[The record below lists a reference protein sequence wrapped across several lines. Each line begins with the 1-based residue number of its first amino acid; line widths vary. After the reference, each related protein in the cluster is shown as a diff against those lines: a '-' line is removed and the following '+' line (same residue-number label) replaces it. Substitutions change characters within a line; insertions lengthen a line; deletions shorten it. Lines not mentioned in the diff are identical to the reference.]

1 MLELLCRGVV
11 GWRTLTDTA
20 GDWTAVPAKTHSAS
34 ADLALQAGLLE
45 GVSRTF
51 ALTIPQLPPALRD
64 TVGNAYLLCRLAD
77 TIEDDPALD
86 PATTAAFMAEFLAL
100 VEGGGDAPDFARR
113 LGQALSGATSPAEH
127 RLVSEVP
134 AVLRI
139 MRRLAAGQRAAV
151 VRCVRTMGRGMP
163 EFQRQKNLDGL
174 RTLED
179 LDRYCYFVA
188 GVVGEM
194 LTDLFIEH
202 CPELATRHDEM
213 MKLAVCFGQ
222 GLQMTNILKDLW
234 EDHRSDTCWLPDSV
248 FRDLDHGLGEA
259 LRRRDTAGM
268 RAGIQKLVAI
278 AHAHLQSALRYTQTI
293 PRRERGIR
301 RFCLW
306 AIGMALLT
314 LRKIN
319 AHPGYTSGQ
328 EVKIS
333 RRAVQATV
341 LVSNVVVW
349 SNPAMAL
356 AFRLA
361 ARGLP
366 RAEPGRLCPPPGA
379 RPLSDRLN

>member
-1 MLELLCRGVV
+1 MP
-11 GWRTLTDTA
+11 T
-20 GDWTAVPAKTHSAS
+20 PARHKVHARANDSS
-34 ADLALQAGLLE
+34 PADLALQGRLLE

-51 ALTIPQLPPALRD
+51 ALTIPQLPAALRD

-86 PATTAAFMAEFLAL
+86 PAATSGFMEEFLSL
-100 VEGGGDAPDFARR
+100 VAGSGDAAGFSARLAR
-113 LGQALSGATSPAEH
+113 ALSGATSPAEH
-127 RLVSEVP
+127 ELVAEIP

-139 MRRLAAGQRAAV
+139 MGRLPAGQRAAV

-163 EFQRQKNLDGL
+163 EFQRLKGGDGL

-202 CPELATRHDEM
+202 CPELAARRDEM

-222 GLQMTNILKDLW
+222 GLQMTNILKDIW
-234 EDHRSDTCWLPDSV
+234 EDHRTDTCWLPDSV
-248 FRDLDHGLGEA
+248 FRGLEQGLGEA
-259 LRRRDTAGM
+259 LRQRDAAGLQ
-268 RAGIQKLVAI
+268 AGIRELVGI
-278 AHAHLQSALRYTQTI
+278 AHAHLHSALRYTQHI

-314 LRKIN
+314 LRKISAN
-319 AHPGYTSGQ
+319 PGYTSGR
-328 EVKIS
+328 EVRIS

-341 LVSNVVVW
+341 LVSNAVVW
-349 SNPAMAL
+349 SNRAMTL

-366 RAEPGRLCPPPGA
+366 QAEPARLCPPPGA
-379 RPLSDRLN
+379 RPVSDRLH